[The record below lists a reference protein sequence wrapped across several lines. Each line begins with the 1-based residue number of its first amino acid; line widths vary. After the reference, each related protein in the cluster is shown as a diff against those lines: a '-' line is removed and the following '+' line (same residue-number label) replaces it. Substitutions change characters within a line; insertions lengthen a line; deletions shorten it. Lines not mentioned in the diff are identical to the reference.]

1 MADHK
6 YTSQQLKDFQSLPLD
21 RKIQLTKTRLIEWY
35 QAHDNQC
42 YVSFSGGKDST
53 VLSDIT
59 AQVCKVLGCKLTLWF
74 SDTGLEYPEV
84 KQHVKDFAEWLRKK
98 YEIEVD
104 LVVDFPKD
112 KNGKRITFKQVI
124 EEYGYPLVTKN
135 VAQVIHRMQKYG
147 AINKRTGQESSASRL
162 LNDKVLMK
170 NGKVSKFCCSKWK
183 FLTEADFKISNECC
197 DIMKKTPAKK
207 FNKESG
213 LRPILGTM
221 ASESARRKQ
230 IWIERGCNIYDA
242 KEPSC
247 RPISF
252 WTEQDVLAYISTN
265 AIPIPSVYGEVIF
278 DTEKKKLVTTGLERS
293 GCIFC
298 GFGAHIEQR
307 PNRFERLKET
317 HPQLYDY
324 CMRPADRGGLNLDH
338 VLTFAGIPH

>member
-35 QAHDNQC
+35 QAHNNQC

-59 AQVCKVLGCKLTLWF
+59 AQVCKVLGYKLTLWF

-104 LVVDFPKD
+104 LVIDFPKD

-124 EEYGYPLVTKN
+124 EEYGYPLISKN
-135 VAQVIHRMQKYG
+135 VAKYVSRVQKNGLY
-147 AINKRTGQESSASRL
+147 NLRTGKKSTAAKAFDNEL
-162 LNDKVLMK
+162 LLD
-170 NGKVSKFCCSKWK
+170 NGKKSYYNIPQWK
-183 FLTEADFKISNECC
+183 YLLDADFKISDVCC
-197 DIMKKTPAKK
+197 DVMKKNPGKK
-207 FNKESG
+207 FTHNSG
-213 LRPILGTM
+213 LFPIIGTM
-221 ASESARRKQ
+221 TEESIQRKMNWLQ
-230 IWIERGCNIYDA
+230 DGCNAFDA
-242 KEPSC
+242 QYPSS
-247 RPISF
+247 RPLSF
-252 WTEQDVLAYISTN
+252 WTDQDVLLYISTN
-265 AIPIPSVYGEVIF
+265 AIPIPSVYGEIIF
-278 DTEKKKLVTTGLERS
+278 DKKKKRLVTTQADRT
-293 GCIFC
+293 GCLYC
-298 GFGAHIEQR
+298 GFGIAQER
-307 PNRFERLKET
+307 NPNRFERLKET

-338 VLTFAGIPH
+338 VLTFVGIPH

>member
-6 YTSQQLKDFQSLPLD
+6 YTAQQLKDFQSLPLD

-35 QAHDNQC
+35 QAHNNQC

-59 AQVCKVLGCKLTLWF
+59 AQVCKTLGCKLTLWF

-124 EEYGYPLVTKN
+124 EEYGYPIPTKN
-135 VAQVIHRMQKYG
+135 VAQVIHRIQKYG
-147 AINKRTGQESSASRL
+147 YVNKRTGAESSASRL
-162 LNDKVLMK
+162 LNDRVFMK

-183 FLTEADFKISNECC
+183 FLTEADFKISSECC

-213 LRPILGTM
+213 LTAIIGTM
-221 ASESARRKQ
+221 ATESTQRNK
-230 IWIERGCNIYDA
+230 IWLEHGCNIYDA
-242 KEPSC
+242 KEPSS
-247 RPISF
+247 RPLSF
-252 WTEQDVLAYISTN
+252 WTEQNVLAYISTN
-265 AIPIPSVYGEVIF
+265 AIPIPSVYGEIIF
-278 DTEKKKLVTTGLERS
+278 DDKKKRLVTTGLERT

-298 GFGAHIEQR
+298 GFGAHLEH

-324 CMRPADRGGLNLDH
+324 CMRPTDRGG
-338 VLTFAGIPH
+338 

>member
-6 YTSQQLKDFQSLPLD
+6 YTSQQLKDFQSLPLE

-35 QAHDNQC
+35 QAYDNQC

-124 EEYGYPLVTKN
+124 EEYGYPLISKN
-135 VAQVIHRMQKYG
+135 VAEYV
-147 AINKRTGQESSASRL
+147 SR
-162 LNDKVLMK
+162 VQK
-170 NGKVSKFCCSKWK
+170 NGLYNVHTGEKTIAAKAFDNELILDNGNKSYFNIPQWK
-183 FLTEADFKISNECC
+183 FLLDADFKMSNRCC
-197 DIMKKTPAKK
+197 DVMKKKPGKK
-207 FNKESG
+207 FTYDSG
-213 LRPILGTM
+213 LFPIIGTM
-221 ASESARRKQ
+221 ANESTQRRK
-230 IWIERGCNIYDA
+230 IWLQDGCNAFGAQY
-242 KEPSC
+242 PSS
-247 RPISF
+247 RPLSF
-252 WTEQDVLAYISTN
+252 WTDQDVLLYISTN
-265 AIPIPSVYGEVIF
+265 AIPIPSVYGEIIF
-278 DTEKKKLVTTGLERS
+278 DEKKKRLVTTQADRT
-293 GCIFC
+293 GCLYC
-298 GFGAHIEQR
+298 GFGITQER
-307 PNRFERLKET
+307 NPNRFERLKET

-324 CMRPADRGGLNLDH
+324 CMRPTDRGGLNLDH